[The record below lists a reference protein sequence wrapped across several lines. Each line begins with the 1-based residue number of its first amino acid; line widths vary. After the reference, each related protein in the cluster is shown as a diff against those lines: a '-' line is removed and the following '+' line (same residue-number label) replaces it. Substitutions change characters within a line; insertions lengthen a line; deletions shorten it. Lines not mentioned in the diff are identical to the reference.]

1 MNIQMKQRYILPA
14 LLLLCAACQQEEWA
28 QPEADSHDAIR
39 FVATAITVEELTRST
54 FHDAFP
60 TGGTFGVLGYCVP
73 YQRGSDTEMDWASG
87 SANWGNKSGNAFPD
101 VFFNQAV
108 TYNGSA
114 CTYDYNNSG
123 GPRKWYNTTENQEAI
138 SPDNYRYTFF
148 AYYPMDDF
156 TVESPTNATTR
167 GVPKL
172 TFTMPFAETGD
183 VATTTLDDEET
194 SDAMVSVVY
203 NHLRTTGN
211 VRFNFSHI
219 MTGLG
224 FAVNN
229 YNYGGDNE
237 TVTVKRV
244 TLSGNFTR
252 SITIDFSK
260 NTNEDGFYT
269 YSGTYPGT
277 YVIYDNEIYNN
288 EEGFAIAPNSS
299 VPLIGDKHLLLLSN
313 ATDGTYF
320 GKDVKV
326 YVEYTYRGEAK
337 NAFAERPT
345 QFQPRAGV
353 RYTAQLNFVGETF
366 ALNFIAAEDEF
377 WEDGGDSDVSIQ

>member
-1 MNIQMKQRYILPA
+1 MNIQMKQRYILPV
-14 LLLLCAACQQEEWA
+14 LLLLCFACQQEEWA
-28 QPEADSHDAIR
+28 QPEADSSDAIR
-39 FVATAITVEELTRST
+39 FAAPGITVEKLTRST
-54 FHDAFP
+54 FHNAFP
-60 TGGTFGVLGYCVP
+60 TSGTFGVLGYCVP
-73 YQRGSDTEMDWASG
+73 YQRGSDTEKDWASG
-87 SANWGNKSGNAFPD
+87 SAYWGNKSGNAFPD

-108 TYNGSA
+108 TYDGSA
-114 CTYDYNNSG
+114 CTYNFENSG
-123 GPRKWYNTTENQEAI
+123 GPRKWYNTTDDAAAT
-138 SPDNYRYTFF
+138 SPDSYRYTFF
-148 AYYPMDDF
+148 AYYPMDAF
-156 TVESPTNATTR
+156 TVESPASATTR

-172 TFTMPFAETGD
+172 TFTMPFTETDD
-183 VATTTLDDEET
+183 VATELDDTQT

-211 VRFNFSHI
+211 VGFNFSHI

-229 YNYGGDNE
+229 YNYGNEKVE

-260 NTNEDGFYT
+260 NTNEEGFYT
-269 YSGTYPGT
+269 YSGTYSGT
-277 YVIYDNEIYNN
+277 YVIYNDK
-288 EEGFAIAPNSS
+288 EGLAVAPNSS
-299 VPLIGDKHLLLLSN
+299 ISPIGDKHLLLLSN

-326 YVEYTYRGEAK
+326 QVEYIYGGQEKIAT
-337 NAFAERPT
+337 AERPS

-366 ALNFIAAEDEF
+366 ALNFIAADNEF
-377 WEDGGDSDVSIQ
+377 WENGGDSDVSIQ

>member
-1 MNIQMKQRYILPA
+1 MNLV
-14 LLLLCAACQQEEWA
+14 
-28 QPEADSHDAIR
+28 EA
-39 FVATAITVEELTRST
+39 VKTVR
-54 FHDAFP
+54 
-60 TGGTFGVLGYCVP
+60 VLH
-73 YQRGSDTEMDWASG
+73 
-87 SANWGNKSGNAFPD
+87 
-101 VFFNQAV
+101 
-108 TYNGSA
+108 
-114 CTYDYNNSG
+114 
-123 GPRKWYNTTENQEAI
+123 
-138 SPDNYRYTFF
+138 
-148 AYYPMDDF
+148 
-156 TVESPTNATTR
+156 
-167 GVPKL
+167 
-172 TFTMPFAETGD
+172 
-183 VATTTLDDEET
+183 
-194 SDAMVSVVY
+194 VY

-211 VRFNFSHI
+211 VGFNFSHI

-229 YNYGGDNE
+229 YNYGGDDE
-237 TVTVKRV
+237 TVTVKKV

-277 YVIYDNEIYNN
+277 YAIYNN
-288 EEGFAIAPNSS
+288 EEGLAVAPNSS
-299 VPLIGDKHLLLLSN
+299 VPLIGDRHLLLLSN

-326 YVEYTYRGEAK
+326 QVEYIYGRQEKIAT
-337 NAFAERPT
+337 AERPS

-366 ALNFIAAEDEF
+366 ALNFIAADNEF

>member
-14 LLLLCAACQQEEWA
+14 LLLLCSACQQEEWA
-28 QPEADSHDAIR
+28 QPEADSPDAIH
-39 FVATAITVEELTRST
+39 FAAPVITVEKLTRST

-73 YQRGSDTEMDWASG
+73 YQRGSNTEKDWASG

-123 GPRKWYNTTENQEAI
+123 GPRKWYNTTENPAAT
-138 SPDNYRYTFF
+138 SPDSYRYTFF
-148 AYYPMDDF
+148 AYYPKDGF
-156 TVESPTNATTR
+156 TVESPASATTR

-172 TFTMPFAETGD
+172 TFTMPFGETGD
-183 VATTTLDDEET
+183 VATTTLNDMQT
-194 SDAMVSVVY
+194 PDAMVSVVY

-211 VRFNFSHI
+211 VGFNFSHI

-229 YNYGGDNE
+229 YNYGDEKKE

-244 TLSGNFTR
+244 TLSGHFTR

-260 NTNEDGFYT
+260 NTNEEGFYT

-277 YVIYDNEIYNN
+277 YEIYNN
-288 EEGFAIAPNSS
+288 ETGLAVAPNSS
-299 VPLIGDKHLLLLSN
+299 VSPIGDKHLLLLSN

-320 GKDVKV
+320 GKDVEV
-326 YVEYTYRGEAK
+326 SVEYTYKGADK
-337 NAFAERPT
+337 TATAERPT
-345 QFQPRAGV
+345 QF
-353 RYTAQLNFVGETF
+353 
-366 ALNFIAAEDEF
+366 
-377 WEDGGDSDVSIQ
+377 

>member
-28 QPEADSHDAIR
+28 QPEADSPDAIR
-39 FVATAITVEELTRST
+39 FAVPAITVEKVTRST

-60 TGGTFGVLGYCVP
+60 TNGTFGVLGYCVP
-73 YQRGSDTEMDWASG
+73 YQRGSDTQKDWASG
-87 SANWGNKSGNAFPD
+87 SSPWDNKNSNAFPD
-101 VFFNQAV
+101 VFYQQAV
-108 TYNGSA
+108 TYDGA
-114 CTYDYNNSG
+114 VCTYNYDNN
-123 GPRKWYNTTENQEAI
+123 GPRKWYNATDTPEATA
-138 SPDNYRYTFF
+138 PDDYRYTFF
-148 AYYPMDDF
+148 AYYPKDHF
-156 TVESPTNATTR
+156 TVESPASASER

-172 TFTMPFAETGD
+172 TFSMPFSADGNVND
-183 VATTTLDDEET
+183 NLDDT
-194 SDAMVSVVY
+194 KTPDAMVSVVY

-211 VRFNFSHI
+211 VHFNFSHI

-229 YNYGGDNE
+229 YNYGGDDE
-237 TVTVKRV
+237 TVTVKKV

-269 YSGTYPGT
+269 YRGTYPGT
-277 YVIYDNEIYNN
+277 YVIYNDPN
-288 EEGFAIAPNSS
+288 GRAVAPNSS
-299 VPLIGDKHLLLLSN
+299 VSLIGDKHLLLLSN

-320 GKDVKV
+320 GEDVTV
-326 YVEYTYRGEAK
+326 YVEYTYRGTDK
-337 NAFAERPT
+337 TTTAERPA

-366 ALNFIAAEDEF
+366 ALNFIAADNEF

>member
-1 MNIQMKQRYILPA
+1 MKQRYILPA

-28 QPEADSHDAIR
+28 QPEADSPDAIR
-39 FVATAITVEELTRST
+39 FVAPAITVEELTRST

>member
-28 QPEADSHDAIR
+28 QPEADSSDAIR
-39 FVATAITVEELTRST
+39 FAAPTITVEELTRST

-123 GPRKWYNTTENQEAI
+123 GPRKWYNTTQNQEAI

-172 TFTMPFAETGD
+172 TFTMPFAETG
-183 VATTTLDDEET
+183 
-194 SDAMVSVVY
+194 
-203 NHLRTTGN
+203 
-211 VRFNFSHI
+211 
-219 MTGLG
+219 
-224 FAVNN
+224 
-229 YNYGGDNE
+229 
-237 TVTVKRV
+237 
-244 TLSGNFTR
+244 
-252 SITIDFSK
+252 
-260 NTNEDGFYT
+260 T

-277 YVIYDNEIYNN
+277 YVIYNN

-320 GKDVKV
+320 GENVKV
-326 YVEYTYRGEAK
+326 HVEYTYRGEAK
-337 NAFAERPT
+337 NASAERPT